1 MTASTP
7 RFESRPGSPAA
18 VASARRPV
26 LRIGSW
32 LSLPVRR
39 RPVAVGA
46 ALALALLVL
55 SVLTL
60 SLGPLGIPV
69 WELPS
74 AVIAPPDARSEFVLN
89 ILRGP
94 RLVTGL
100 ATGAAL
106 GVAGALF
113 QTVTRNPL
121 GSPDVIGLGSG
132 ASAGAATFGLLIP
145 GILPAP
151 VGALVGALTAMGL
164 VWLGTGRGFSSPGR
178 MILVGIGVSAM
189 AVAVTQFAM
198 TRSGQQ
204 EATTLAAYI
213 SGTLADRSW
222 SDVATAGV
230 PVLVLIPC
238 ALVLGRRLDL
248 IEMGDELADSLGGRP
263 NLTRTLVVLTAIGLA
278 TASVAAAGPIAFVSL
293 TAPQV
298 ARRLARA
305 PGAGIVLSALMG
317 AVIMIGADLLV
328 QQSPFGVQ
336 LPVGLLT
343 AVVGGVYLGYLL
355 VREWKKGTV

>member
-1 MTASTP
+1 MTAVENRAGSTTVAPP
-7 RFESRPGSPAA
+7 RA
-18 VASARRPV
+18 RPV
-26 LRIGSW
+26 LRAGHW
-32 LSLPVRR
+32 LSIPVRR
-39 RPVAVGA
+39 RSLVIGA
-46 ALALALLVL
+46 SLALALLVL

-60 SLGPLGIPV
+60 TLGSLGIPL
-69 WELPS
+69 WQLPS
-74 AVIAPPDARSEFVLN
+74 ALVSPPDARASFVLT

-94 RLVTGL
+94 RLVTALG
-100 ATGAAL
+100 TGAAL

-132 ASAGAATFGLLIP
+132 ASAGAAAFTLLLP
-145 GILPAP
+145 GILPTP
-151 VGALVGALTAMGL
+151 VGALIGALSAMAL
-164 VWLGTGRGFSSPGR
+164 VWIGTGRGFSSPGR

-189 AVAVTQFAM
+189 AVAFIQFVM
-198 TRSGQQ
+198 TRVGQQ
-204 EATTLAAYI
+204 QATTLAAYI
-213 SGTLADRSW
+213 NGTLADRQW
-222 SDVATAGV
+222 SDVATVGI
-230 PVLVLIPC
+230 PVLVLVPC

-248 IEMGDELADSLGGRP
+248 IEMGDELADSLGARSNP
-263 NLTRTLVVLTAIGLA
+263 TRTLVILTAIGLA
-278 TASVAAAGPIAFVSL
+278 TASVAAAGPISFVAL

-305 PGAGIVLSALMG
+305 PGAGILLSGLMG
-317 AVIMIGADLLV
+317 AVIMTFADLLV